1 MKQLLRP
8 QILIP
13 AGVVAIVV
21 LALGMYLFQPWK
33 LFTTTEVNEALP
45 SSGQELD
52 APATATLNP
61 SGGADRASAAPS
73 ASPSASSEDA
83 EQSSEPEPTPE
94 PKPEPVVLAAGEFI
108 SHEHGTSGEAVI
120 LELPDGTRVLRIE
133 DLDTSD
139 GPDLQVWLT
148 DAPVIDGVDGWGVF
162 DDGRYVNLG
171 ALKGNVGNQNYKIP
185 ADVDLANYSS
195 ISIWCARFAVSFGA
209 AELVQV

>member
-1 MKQLLRP
+1 VKKFLRP
-8 QILIP
+8 QVLIP
-13 AGVVAIVV
+13 AGVVVVIV

-45 SSGQELD
+45 TSGQDLD
-52 APATATLNP
+52 
-61 SGGADRASAAPS
+61 ASAARS

-120 LELPDGTRVLRIE
+120 LELPDGTRVLRIQ

-148 DAPVIDGVDGWGVF
+148 DAPVIDGIDGWGVF

>member
-1 MKQLLRP
+1 VKKFLRP
-8 QILIP
+8 QVLIP
-13 AGVVAIVV
+13 AGVVVVTV

-45 SSGQELD
+45 TSGQDLD
-52 APATATLNP
+52 
-61 SGGADRASAAPS
+61 ASAARS

-120 LELPDGTRVLRIE
+120 LELPDGTRVLRIQ

-148 DAPVIDGVDGWGVF
+148 DAPVIDGIDGWGVF

>member
-1 MKQLLRP
+1 VKKFLRP
-8 QILIP
+8 QVLIP
-13 AGVVAIVV
+13 AGVVAVIV
-21 LALGMYLFQPWK
+21 LALGMYIFQPWK

-45 SSGQELD
+45 TSVADLDVDSAPSSEPSAAASTSAASGQ
-52 APATATLNP
+52 
-61 SGGADRASAAPS
+61 S
-73 ASPSASSEDA
+73 ASPSADASSESA
-83 EQSSEPEPTPE
+83 TEPAPE

-108 SHEHGTSGEAVI
+108 SHEHGTSGEAFI
-120 LELPDGTRVLRIE
+120 LELPDGTRVLRIQ

-171 ALKGNVGNQNYKIP
+171 DLKGNVGNQNYKIP
-185 ADVDLANYSS
+185 ADVDLADYSS

-209 AELVQV
+209 AELAKA

>member
-1 MKQLLRP
+1 MKKFLRP
-8 QILIP
+8 QVLIP
-13 AGVVAIVV
+13 AGVVVVTV

-45 SSGQELD
+45 TSGQDLD
-52 APATATLNP
+52 
-61 SGGADRASAAPS
+61 ASAARS

-120 LELPDGTRVLRIE
+120 LELPDGTRVLRIQ

-148 DAPVIDGVDGWGVF
+148 DAPVIDGIDGWGVF

-209 AELVQV
+209 AELTQA